1 MHKAMTDQA
10 SESAFPKHE
19 KLFLL
24 LAGVFICA
32 MTMLN
37 ILGITRFIEIGP
49 MALAVGVLPY
59 PITFLCTDLICELY
73 GKQRANFVVTIGL
86 ILNGFILSFLWL
98 GQIIPAVQPESMPP
112 WQLIHLAEPVALPNG
127 EQYDAS
133 VELFDLI
140 YACTSGAVFASMLAY
155 IFAQYCD
162 VRLFHFFK
170 TLTNGKHLWLRN
182 NGSTLISQGIDSFV
196 VIMVTFGAVFLKG
209 DMALAQLLALM
220 ASNYVFKMTVALF
233 DTLPFYFFVAKLR
246 PIAESN

>member
-1 MHKAMTDQA
+1 MADQA

-86 ILNGFILSFLWL
+86 VLNGFILSFLWL
-98 GQIIPAVQPESMPP
+98 GQIIPAVPPESMPP

-170 TLTNGKHLWLRN
+170 KLTNGKHLWLRN
-182 NGSTLISQGIDSFV
+182 NGSTLISQAVDSFV
-196 VIMVTFGAVFLKG
+196 VIMVTFGAVFFQG
-209 DMALAQLLALM
+209 DMAMAQLLTLM
-220 ASNYVFKMTVALF
+220 ASNYLFKMTVAIV
-233 DTLPFYFFVAKLR
+233 DTLPFYYLVNKLK
-246 PIAESN
+246 PIAAAV

>member
-1 MHKAMTDQA
+1 MHKAMADQA

-86 ILNGFILSFLWL
+86 VLNGFILSFLWL
-98 GQIIPAVQPESMPP
+98 GQIIPAVPPESMPP

-170 TLTNGKHLWLRN
+170 KLTNGKHLWLRN
-182 NGSTLISQGIDSFV
+182 NGSTLISQAVDSFV
-196 VIMVTFGAVFLKG
+196 VIMVTFGAVFFQG
-209 DMALAQLLALM
+209 DMAMAQLLTLM
-220 ASNYVFKMTVALF
+220 ASNYLFKMTVAIV
-233 DTLPFYFFVAKLR
+233 DTLPFYYFVNKLK
-246 PIAESN
+246 PIAAAV

>member
-1 MHKAMTDQA
+1 MHKAMADQA

-86 ILNGFILSFLWL
+86 VLNGFILSFLWL
-98 GQIIPAVQPESMPP
+98 GQIIPAVPPESMPP

-170 TLTNGKHLWLRN
+170 KLTNGKHLWLRN
-182 NGSTLISQGIDSFV
+182 NGSTLISQAVDSFV
-196 VIMVTFGAVFLKG
+196 VIMVTFGAVFFQG
-209 DMALAQLLALM
+209 DMAMAQLLTLM
-220 ASNYVFKMTVALF
+220 ASNYLFKMTVAIV
-233 DTLPFYFFVAKLR
+233 DTLPFYYLVNKLK
-246 PIAESN
+246 PIAAAV

>member
-170 TLTNGKHLWLRN
+170 KLTNGKHLWLRN
-182 NGSTLISQGIDSFV
+182 NGSTLISQAVDSFV
-196 VIMVTFGAVFLKG
+196 VIMVTFGAVFFQG
-209 DMALAQLLALM
+209 DMAMAQLLTLM
-220 ASNYVFKMTVALF
+220 ASNYLFKMTVAIV
-233 DTLPFYFFVAKLR
+233 DTLPFYYLVNKLK
-246 PIAESN
+246 PIAEAV